1 MKKENNK
8 KVQEEQMDVIQEI
21 PQETPQKQEM
31 DQFWDYYNNMAAVQP
46 HRGKRTGPNMTP
58 KSPKQIKK
66 KKNRLQ
72 KQARKKSRK

>member
-1 MKKENNK
+1 MEKDNKEL
-8 KVQEEQMDVIQEI
+8 QEKQMEGIQEI
-21 PQETPQKQEM
+21 PQETPQNQQM
-31 DQFWDYYNNMAAVQP
+31 GQSWDYYNNIAEVQP
-46 HRGKRTGPNMTP
+46 YRGKRNGPNMTP

>member
-8 KVQEEQMDVIQEI
+8 ELHEEQMEKIQEI
-21 PQETPQKQEM
+21 SQETPQKQEM
-31 DQFWDYYNNMAAVQP
+31 SQFWDYYNNIAAVQP
-46 HRGKRTGPNMTP
+46 YRGKRNGPNTTP

-72 KQARKKSRK
+72 KQARKKSRN

>member
-1 MKKENNK
+1 MEKNDKEF
-8 KVQEEQMDVIQEI
+8 QEKPMEEIQEI
-21 PQETPQKQEM
+21 PQETPQNQQM
-31 DQFWDYYNNMAAVQP
+31 AQSWDYYNNIAEVQP
-46 HRGKRTGPNMTP
+46 YRGKRKGKNTTP

>member
-1 MKKENNK
+1 MEKNDKEF
-8 KVQEEQMDVIQEI
+8 QEKRMEEIQEI

-31 DQFWDYYNNMAAVQP
+31 NQFWDYYNNLSAVQP
-46 HRGKRTGPNMTP
+46 HRGKRNGSNMTP

>member
-8 KVQEEQMDVIQEI
+8 EVQEI
-21 PQETPQKQEM
+21 PQETPQKQQMEE
-31 DQFWDYYNNMAAVQP
+31 FWDYYNNMAAVQP
-46 HRGKRTGPNMTP
+46 YRGKRNGPNTTP

-66 KKNRLQ
+66 RKNRLQ

>member
-8 KVQEEQMDVIQEI
+8 ELHEEQMENIQEI
-21 PQETPQKQEM
+21 PQETPQKQQM
-31 DQFWDYYNNMAAVQP
+31 DQFWDYYNNLSAVQP
-46 HRGKRTGPNMTP
+46 HRGKRNGPNMTP

>member
-1 MKKENNK
+1 MEKNDKEF
-8 KVQEEQMDVIQEI
+8 QEKRMEEIKDI
-21 PQETPQKQEM
+21 PQETPQNQQM

-46 HRGKRTGPNMTP
+46 HRGKRNGPNMTP

>member
-1 MKKENNK
+1 MEKDNKEL
-8 KVQEEQMDVIQEI
+8 QEKQMEGIQEI
-21 PQETPQKQEM
+21 PQETPQNQQM
-31 DQFWDYYNNMAAVQP
+31 GQSWDYYNNIAAVQP
-46 HRGKRTGPNMTP
+46 YRGKRNGPNMTP

>member
-8 KVQEEQMDVIQEI
+8 ELHEEQMENIQEI
-21 PQETPQKQEM
+21 PQETPKNQQM
-31 DQFWDYYNNMAAVQP
+31 NQSWDYYNNIAAVQP
-46 HRGKRTGPNMTP
+46 YRGKRNGPNMTP